1 MFLTSGTHVE
11 EIKSYMPQEL
21 MPCGR
26 RSDSSFSYN
35 WQEKQKVLETDTR
48 DRQEIWT
55 SQGCCLSTG
64 LEMLGED
71 NSSVVLEDRGE
82 TEQESSLLLSVS
94 VVQGSRR
101 VARSRSWSMGDCGTE
116 RGGWSVHGSRG
127 YFTAACNKD
136 QVTRCRGSAHST
148 CCCTPR

>member
-1 MFLTSGTHVE
+1 MRVLFLTSGTHVE

-35 WQEKQKVLETDTR
+35 WREKQKVLETDTR
-48 DRQEIWT
+48 DRQEIWR

-101 VARSRSWSMGDCGTE
+101 VARPRSWSMGDCGTE

-136 QVTRCRGSAHST
+136 QVTRG
-148 CCCTPR
+148 P